1 MFSEKELNLD
11 ETDLR
16 EQVSL
21 LTESQRENYMLC
33 EQAAF
38 KSPTTYAALNS
49 LFFLGAHHFYLR
61 RWLRGVINLALGIT
75 VAALLLGGQILY
87 GCAILLALA
96 IVEIPQL
103 LNFEHL
109 VHSRNNNA
117 MRQCLIR
124 ARKTLR

>member
-16 EQVSL
+16 EQVAL
-21 LTESQRENYMLC
+21 LSDEPREAYRRL

-38 KSPTTYAALNS
+38 KRPATYAALNT

-61 RWLRGVINLALGIT
+61 RWVRGFINLVLGI
-75 VAALLLGGQILY
+75 AAASLFFNGQMLY
-87 GCAILLALA
+87 GSAVVLAIA

-103 LNFEHL
+103 LNYEHL
-109 VHSRNNNA
+109 VHAYNNRA
-117 MRQCLIR
+117 MRQCLNR
-124 ARKTLR
+124 VRKSLR